1 MAMVAERRFKGGQ
14 VTHAK
19 LLSRLFTVLR
29 VYQNNNPVSTNPFSK
44 TRLVSENLPC
54 FL

>member
-1 MAMVAERRFKGGQ
+1 MAMMAERRFKEGQ

-29 VYQNNNPVSTNPFSK
+29 VYQNNNPVSTGLFSK
-44 TRLVSENLPC
+44 TRPVRKDLPC